1 MMSIGKMSVA
11 TADNY
16 HMKDSYH
23 SSEGQ
28 GVYYGKLAEEHGL
41 DGKAIGD
48 EWHNL
53 IRGKSP
59 DGAEA
64 YIDHQQREET
74 EQRGGTDFSFNI
86 NKSSSVL
93 IGVYGD
99 TQNKDLADLIKTIEE
114 TRHESIYETI
124 DMIQEKYIATRMSES
139 GKQRLEF
146 TEKGLFGIFQHHFSR
161 DGDPHNHWHVFLL
174 NQTRR
179 KDGTIRAVENKPI
192 LKDQRWIGQYQ
203 TNLWAAKLE
212 ERGVALEYN
221 KDGSFEIA
229 GVPRELID
237 NFSKSK
243 ERIDKAVEKMREKYP
258 KANQAKLRE
267 MTNRDTRPYKNRELT
282 VEGQRRDLWRPDA
295 ERMGYTDQ
303 MIIEAQ
309 KEAQKDRALSDKT
322 QKQQSSSELMHLAGE
337 VATRNDAVVPRAK
350 ILTAAAKLGTGVH
363 PEILEQAFDKAVKSG
378 ELLYKEHAD
387 GYTTR
392 EIVQRS
398 RNTVKLISEGR
409 GTQEPIMSGEKA
421 RAAVEAYRT
430 KEGYELTGDQK
441 AALSMLLTS
450 RDQFAAIYG
459 LAGTGKSSLFNAFRT
474 IVENQGNHQ
483 IAGMCFTG
491 RAASELRNAS
501 GIETRTIDSFLSS
514 GEKMRK
520 GMIYIIDETSFIGD
534 RQMHQLVNLDREAGA
549 RLIFSGDNLQF
560 KAISAGNPFKLMEDK
575 LDQYFVKEIVRQ
587 KDKAD
592 REIST
597 LFGEGKAIE
606 AVEALINKG
615 AVIEVKDREELMD
628 RMVKDYFDRGSNRTA
643 LMTPWNRT
651 RVELNERIHQEAIK
665 RDEIETKGWTVDIR
679 QPVSISPTEQHFA
692 NAYQVG
698 QHAFFRS
705 GNTRGE
711 EGKIIEVNQRKQNI
725 TLATK
730 RGAKITIDV
739 KEDGEQLSVY
749 ERRQTEFNP
758 GEKVVFLKN
767 DRRNKWKV
775 NNGQSGTFLRVRDDG
790 RLIFEINGK
799 ERVAP
804 ENYNYYDRGWCITD
818 VKAQGLSEHQAM
830 ADSPD
835 NTSALYVMATRHK
848 DKDGFRLYTTD
859 LMEVRAAARSLDEKH
874 SAISDREAEQIAKE
888 HDGRKGQYYLSGT
901 ASKDN
906 ISELQERQ
914 IPRGGTQKE
923 AQAVQELSGQQKGL
937 ETIKERS
944 KDMGRQ
950 REIEMEK

>member
-1 MMSIGKMSVA
+1 MRKRENKTIMMSIGKMSVA

-16 HMKDSYH
+16 HQKDGYH
-23 SSEGQ
+23 TGEGQ

-53 IRGKSP
+53 IRGRSP

-74 EQRGGTDFSFNI
+74 EQRGGTDFSFNR

-93 IGVYGD
+93 IGVYSD
-99 TQNKDLADLIKTIEE
+99 TQNKDLADLIKTNDE
-114 TRHESIYETI
+114 TWHESIYETI
-124 DMIQEKYIATRMSES
+124 DMIEENYIATRMSES

-161 DGDPHNHWHVFLL
+161 DGDPQSHTHVFLL

-179 KDGTIRAVENKPI
+179 KDGTIRAVENNPI

-229 GVPRELID
+229 GFPRELID
-237 NFSKSK
+237 HFSKSK
-243 ERIDKAVEKMREKYP
+243 KRIDKAVEGMREKCP
-258 KANQAKLRE
+258 KAGQAKLRE
-267 MTNRDTRPYKNRELT
+267 MANLDSRPYKNRKLT
-282 VEGQRRDLWRPDA
+282 VEGQRRDIWRPDA
-295 ERMGYTDQ
+295 ERTGYTDQ

-309 KEAQKDRALSDKT
+309 KEAQKDRAVSGET
-322 QKQQSSSELMHLAGE
+322 QKQQSSSELMRLAGE
-337 VATRNDAVVPRAK
+337 VSTRNDAVVSRAK
-350 ILTAAAKLGTGVH
+350 ILTTAAKLGSGVH

-378 ELLYKEHAD
+378 ELIYKEHAD

-398 RNTVKLISEGR
+398 RNTVKQISEGR
-409 GTQEPIMSGEKA
+409 GTQEPIMSGEEA

-450 RDQFAAIYG
+450 RDQFTAVYG
-459 LAGTGKSSLFNAFRT
+459 LAGTGKSSLFNAVRT

-491 RAASELRNAS
+491 RATSELRNAS
-501 GIETRTIDSFLSS
+501 GIETRTIDSFLTS
-514 GEKMRK
+514 GDKMQK

-534 RQMHQLVNLDREAGA
+534 RQMHQLVSLAREAGA

-560 KAISAGNPFKLMEDK
+560 KAIGAGNPFKLMEDK

-606 AVEALINKG
+606 AVEMLINKG
-615 AVIEVKDREELMD
+615 AVVEVKDHNELL
-628 RMVKDYFDRGSNRTA
+628 S
-643 LMTPWNRT
+643 L
-651 RVELNERIHQEAIK
+651 
-665 RDEIETKGWTVDIR
+665 
-679 QPVSISPTEQHFA
+679 
-692 NAYQVG
+692 
-698 QHAFFRS
+698 
-705 GNTRGE
+705 
-711 EGKIIEVNQRKQNI
+711 
-725 TLATK
+725 
-730 RGAKITIDV
+730 
-739 KEDGEQLSVY
+739 DG
-749 ERRQTEFNP
+749 
-758 GEKVVFLKN
+758 
-767 DRRNKWKV
+767 
-775 NNGQSGTFLRVRDDG
+775 
-790 RLIFEINGK
+790 
-799 ERVAP
+799 
-804 ENYNYYDRGWCITD
+804 
-818 VKAQGLSEHQAM
+818 QGLS
-830 ADSPD
+830 
-835 NTSALYVMATRHK
+835 
-848 DKDGFRLYTTD
+848 
-859 LMEVRAAARSLDEKH
+859 
-874 SAISDREAEQIAKE
+874 
-888 HDGRKGQYYLSGT
+888 
-901 ASKDN
+901 
-906 ISELQERQ
+906 
-914 IPRGGTQKE
+914 
-923 AQAVQELSGQQKGL
+923 
-937 ETIKERS
+937 
-944 KDMGRQ
+944 
-950 REIEMEK
+950 